1 MKREQK
7 ERHMRTGKIARLPL
21 EIREELNRRIEKGE
35 TGVRL
40 VNWLNKLPGVKDAL
54 KTHFDGRPI
63 NEVNLTEWRSGGYV
77 EWQAQEATL
86 ALAREFKANGQK
98 LAALG
103 GNELTECLKNAVAAH
118 YAALLQ
124 GWDGVMTD
132 EMRAQ
137 LRGLKGLSRE
147 VARLRRS
154 DREFEQMKINR
165 EALELERQKTEQGIR
180 RKFEEWA
187 ADTDFRE
194 EITPKMTKEEKDR
207 ALYRLIYGREKD
219 SKASKDQAPTSNET
233 EVVEPPSSDYGA
245 PRGRGAEDETADS
258 KSDSEGEKPASDGKK
273 LDSGREN

>member
-21 EIREELNRRIEKGE
+21 EIREELNRRIDKGE

-40 VNWLNKLPGVKDAL
+40 VNWLNRLPGVKDAL

-63 NEVNLTEWRSGGYV
+63 NEVNLTEWRNGGYV

-86 ALAREFKANGQK
+86 ALAREFRANGQK
-98 LAALG
+98 LAAVG

-180 RKFEEWA
+180 KKFEEWA

-207 ALYRLIYGREKD
+207 ALYRLIYGKD
-219 SKASKDQAPTSNET
+219 EEKASKDQAPTSNKT
-233 EVVEPPSSDYGA
+233 ERVELPSSDYGA
-245 PRGRGAEDETADS
+245 PRGQGPDS
-258 KSDSEGEKPASDGKK
+258 GSEGEKSASNDEKSDLG
-273 LDSGREN
+273 GEN